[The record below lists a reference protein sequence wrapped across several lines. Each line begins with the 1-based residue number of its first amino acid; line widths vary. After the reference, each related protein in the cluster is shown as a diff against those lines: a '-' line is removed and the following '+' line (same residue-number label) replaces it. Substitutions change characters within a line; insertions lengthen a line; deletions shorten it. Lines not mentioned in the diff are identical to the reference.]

1 MTHVDLQRG
10 HWRRLYS
17 AGVLLGRRYNR
28 LPSME
33 HEGWFIRL
41 VCIADDFGN
50 LPGTALE
57 LSRMAAPK
65 REISAAQAEELTNT
79 LGSVDLI
86 RRYDVDGE
94 QYIHIAGWEELQPT
108 DWWDRSRNRRRAAKK
123 YPLSPWNTAGATD
136 ASAGQRDNDGA
147 CTAAQ
152 DANAKRAAGPT
163 SRGAPNAK
171 RSIYD
176 RSTKPVRSRYEDG
189 TTRKRRSTNEND
201 NQNQNQNKNQRYIKP
216 ASLILAQGGNGGG
229 EAGGRASGQDCEL
242 LEDSQEIQPVAAA
255 LEARL
260 GRPLG
265 TSDLSSLARLAAG
278 LDADPA
284 ELAGQVAAT
293 DALLIAA
300 IEAMP
305 PGVGVW
311 HRYVAATIDR
321 SRADGQWPVP
331 AGGSSG
337 GRSDAGDDLARAQ
350 ANVQAR
356 AAAAA
361 RINAEMGVQ
370 P

>member
-1 MTHVDLQRG
+1 MTHIDLQRG

-17 AGVLLGRRYNR
+17 AGVLLGRRFNR

-33 HEGWFIRL
+33 HEAWFIRL

-50 LPGTALE
+50 LPGSALE

-65 REISAAQAEELTNT
+65 REVSSAQAEELTSELVN
-79 LGSVDLI
+79 VDLC

-163 SRGAPNAK
+163 SHGATNAK
-171 RSIYD
+171 RSTYD
-176 RSTKPVRSRYEDG
+176 RSTKSVRRRYEGD
-189 TTRKRRSTNEND
+189 TTQKRRSTNEND
-201 NQNQNQNKNQRYIKP
+201 NQNQNKNQNSSKH
-216 ASLILAQGGNGGG
+216 ASLILAQGGNGEG
-229 EAGGRASGQDCEL
+229 EAGGLAGVQNCEL
-242 LEDSQEIQPVAAA
+242 LEDSQEIQPVVAA
-255 LEARL
+255 LEAKI
-260 GRPLG
+260 GRQLG
-265 TSDLSSLARLAAG
+265 TSDLSSLHRLRAA

-284 ELAGQVAAT
+284 EIAGQIADTDLLLMAAF
-293 DALLIAA
+293 D
-300 IEAMP
+300 AMP

-311 HRYVAATIDR
+311 HRYVAAVIDR
-321 SRADGQWPVP
+321 SRADGQWPVQVGNGSTAP
-331 AGGSSG
+331 A
-337 GRSDAGDDLARAQ
+337 DANDEQARAM